1 MRAAL
6 IGRASLLLPFGH
18 MVVCTGSIAY
28 DYILNFKGRFREHI
42 LPDKAH
48 ILNLSFLV
56 DDLHKR
62 RGGVAGN
69 YAYNLSLLGYP
80 AAVLATAGEDAA
92 EYRSWLEQRGID
104 CRGLR
109 LMEGETTATGFTTT
123 DMDDNQITG
132 YYGGAMRR
140 AAMLGLDDAPPDLDA
155 VVIGPNDP
163 AAMMRLASECRERGV
178 RFVFDPA
185 HQLPHLSGTDLDAA
199 ATGAWILIGNDYEIE
214 LVKERMSCDDGRLLE
229 CAEMVVTT
237 LGRLGSRIASRD
249 GTEQIPPAPARKE
262 VDPTGAGDAYR
273 AGLVAGLLR
282 GLDVA
287 TAGRVA
293 SLAATYAIEQVGTA
307 EHAYTRQE
315 FASRYRESFAGDLP
329 GELFG

>member
-1 MRAAL
+1 
-6 IGRASLLLPFGH
+6 

-28 DYILNFKGRFREHI
+28 DYILNFNGRFREHI
-42 LPDKAH
+42 LPDKTH

-80 AAVLATAGEDAA
+80 AAVLATAGADAA
-92 EYRSWLEQRGID
+92 EYRAWLEARGID

-109 LMEGETTATGFTTT
+109 LIEGEITATGFTTT

-132 YYGGAMRR
+132 YYGGAMRK
-140 AAMLGLDDAPPDLDA
+140 AASLGLDDAPPDIKA
-155 VVIGPNDP
+155 VIIGPNDP
-163 AAMMRLASECRERGV
+163 DAMMRLADECRNRRV
-178 RFVFDPA
+178 PYVFDPA
-185 HQLPHLSGTDLDAA
+185 HQLPRLEKENLTGA

-214 LVKERMSCDDGRLLE
+214 LVKERMQCQDSDLLV
-229 CAEMVVTT
+229 CAQMVVTT
-237 LGRLGSRIASRD
+237 LGREGSRIAHRD
-249 GTEQIPPAPARKE
+249 GIEVIPPAAARRE

-273 AGLVAGLLR
+273 AGLVAGLMR
-282 GLDVA
+282 GLA
-287 TAGRVA
+287 IAMAGRVA

-307 EHAYTRQE
+307 EHRYTHDE
-315 FASRYRESFAGDLP
+315 FAERFQDAFGTGLP
-329 GELFG
+329 GDFFS

>member
-1 MRAAL
+1 
-6 IGRASLLLPFGH
+6 

-28 DYILNFKGRFREHI
+28 DYILNFNGRFKDHI
-42 LPDKAH
+42 LPDKTH

-80 AAVLATAGEDAA
+80 AAVLATAGSDAA
-92 EYRSWLEQRGID
+92 EYRTWLEARGVD
-104 CRGLR
+104 CSGLR
-109 LMEGETTATGFTTT
+109 LMEGEITATGFTTT
-123 DMDDNQITG
+123 DLDDNQITG
-132 YYGGAMRR
+132 YYGGAMLR
-140 AAMLGLDDAPPDLDA
+140 AGMLGLDDAPRDMEA
-155 VVIGPNDP
+155 AIIGPNDP
-163 AAMMRLASECRERGV
+163 DAMMRLSRECRQRSV

-185 HQLPHLSGTDLDAA
+185 HQLPRLEARDLADASA
-199 ATGAWILIGNDYEIE
+199 GAWILIGNDYEIE
-214 LVKERMSCDDGRLLE
+214 LVKERMGCDDDQLMKQ
-229 CAEMVVTT
+229 AEMVVTT
-237 LGRLGSRIASRD
+237 LGREGSRIASRD
-249 GTEQIPPAPARKE
+249 GVVAIPAAPTELE

-287 TAGRVA
+287 VAGRVA

-307 EHAYTRQE
+307 EHAYTKDD
-315 FASRYRESFAGDLP
+315 FAARYRKSFAADLP
-329 GELFG
+329 PTFFVS